1 MEYPYSIKD
10 ISIRVKKTEQALYC
24 LMKRNQDFIKQNS
37 RREGRFVKYNQTALD
52 WFVEYYG
59 AAQDESSQQEQE
71 SSQQETT
78 TETTTETAQ
87 EGRQEA
93 AEVPVEDLSAAVLR
107 VKLEALERENADLRE
122 RLLAVDAERKE
133 LLKIVQGTAIAS
145 VQKEQLLLPPP
156 RRTIGEKIKGWF
168 ASSRHDH
175 SNN

>member
-1 MEYPYSIKD
+1 MAVEWFSIKD
-10 ISIRVKKTEQALYC
+10 ISSRVKRTPQSLYN
-24 LMKRNQDFIKQNS
+24 LIKQNREFVEANS
-37 RREGRFVKYNQTALD
+37 KREGKRVLYNQAVMD
-52 WFVEYYG
+52 WFFSYYG
-59 AAQDESSQQEQE
+59 SARDDGSQH
-71 SSQQETT
+71 ETPP
-78 TETTTETAQ
+78 ETAQ
-87 EGRQEA
+87 EGRQEPSG
-93 AEVPVEDLSAAVLR
+93 VPDEELTVAVLR
-107 VKLEALERENADLRE
+107 VKLEALERENADLHE

>member
-1 MEYPYSIKD
+1 MMVEWYSIKD
-10 ISIRVKKTEQALYC
+10 ISSRVKRTPQSLYN
-24 LMKRNQDFIKQNS
+24 LIKQNKAFVDANS
-37 RREGRFVKYNQTALD
+37 KKEGRKVLYNQAVMD
-52 WFVEYYG
+52 WFVDYYG
-59 AAQDESSQQEQE
+59 TSQDDGSH
-71 SSQQETT
+71 QETPP
-78 TETTTETAQ
+78 ETAQ
-87 EGRQEA
+87 EDRQEPSG
-93 AEVPVEDLSAAVLR
+93 VPDEEMTVAVLR

-122 RLLAVDAERKE
+122 RLLSVDAERKE

>member
-1 MEYPYSIKD
+1 MMVEWYSIKD
-10 ISIRVKKTEQALYC
+10 ISSRVKRTPQSLYN
-24 LMKRNQDFIKQNS
+24 LIKQNKAFVDANS
-37 RREGRFVKYNQTALD
+37 KKEGRKVLYNQAVMD
-52 WFVEYYG
+52 WFVDYYG
-59 AAQDESSQQEQE
+59 ASQDDGSH
-71 SSQQETT
+71 QETPP
-78 TETTTETAQ
+78 ETAQ
-87 EGRQEA
+87 EDRQEPSG
-93 AEVPVEDLSAAVLR
+93 VPDEEMTVAVLR

-122 RLLAVDAERKE
+122 RLLSVDAERKE

>member
-37 RREGRFVKYNQTALD
+37 RREGRFVKYNQAVLD
-52 WFVEYYG
+52 WFTEYYG

-78 TETTTETAQ
+78 TETAQ
-87 EGRQEA
+87 EDRQEPSG
-93 AEVPVEDLSAAVLR
+93 VPDEEMTVAVLR

-122 RLLAVDAERKE
+122 RLLSVDAERKE